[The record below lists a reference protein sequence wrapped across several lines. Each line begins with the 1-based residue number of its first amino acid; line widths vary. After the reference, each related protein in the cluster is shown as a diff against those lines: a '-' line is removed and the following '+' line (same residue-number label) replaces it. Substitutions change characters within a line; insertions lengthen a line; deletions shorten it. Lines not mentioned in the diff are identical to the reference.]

1 MPEFEDLL
9 IADDTTDN
17 VGGTKSKMYF
27 VETKYVVTEGQVPA
41 SPTTLAD
48 SVTISDTH
56 VISNVNKFH
65 TIDVEMDTGELMAKI
80 QGDRGG
86 KSLKTELDF
95 LFPRFNA
102 SALGFTK
109 KSNNSRYLVFVPLP
123 DGAVIQMG
131 SVDFPCEIT
140 AENGTGKNSSGV
152 RGVKCKA
159 ESMANAVYF
168 YTGAIPLTD

>member
-1 MPEFEDLL
+1 MNFEDLL

-17 VGGTKSKMYF
+17 VGGTKGKMYF
-27 VETKYVVTEGQVPA
+27 VETKHIVTEGLVPA
-41 SPTTLAD
+41 SPTTLED

-56 VISNVNKFH
+56 IVDNVTHFI
-65 TIDVEMDTGELMAKI
+65 TVDVEMDTAELMAKI

-86 KSLKTELDF
+86 KSLKTEFDF

-102 SALGFTK
+102 AALGFTK

-123 DGAVIQMG
+123 DGTVIQMG
-131 SVDFPCEIT
+131 SLDFPCEIT
-140 AENGTGKNSSGV
+140 AEGGTGKNASGV

-168 YTGAIPLTD
+168 YRGAIPLTD